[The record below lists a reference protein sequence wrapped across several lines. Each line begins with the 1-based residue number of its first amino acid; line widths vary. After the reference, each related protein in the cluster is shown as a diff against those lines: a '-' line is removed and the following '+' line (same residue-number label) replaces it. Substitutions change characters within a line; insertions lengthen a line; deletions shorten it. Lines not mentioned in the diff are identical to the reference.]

1 MIKLKFYIVAIIFI
15 LSLNTNIFAEVI
27 SYMPKENIPMVLPT
41 DTDLIAYKITEF
53 NGEEQ
58 EAIDFSYEQLD
69 KFIYNVNNKIPYGIN
84 VIYYLKQGDK
94 LSVKDWAYLY
104 FDGEKATVYW
114 YLENDKGEYYF
125 ARAIEIHGDVQKT
138 VLQNSE
144 FINIFKKIYL
154 SSDTVGYRFYDGNAY
169 STPRLMEFPLKD
181 EDKPLE
187 EYKKYETYRYN
198 IEIPKG
204 WTFEEEKNYN
214 AIFKNNNRVC
224 GGIKKLVYNKN
235 TDQISQL
242 YDKYLEKEYKLLS
255 VENITSYG
263 IRKYIVK
270 LNNNDSLGTH
280 IFFIDYTD
288 NNGFS
293 FAYDLYFTDEVDN
306 KTISNIAQSVYII
319 QIYYTDAI
327 KLERSL
333 TDKLVIKNYNNKAT
347 TITDKDDIHK
357 IRMYIAQGKEM
368 IVDDKSTDGY
378 IHNIIEFY
386 DGDINIL
393 NCDFYNKENENKY
406 YIYNGNS
413 WFEIENVDST
423 LTNLFK

>member
-41 DTDLIAYKITEF
+41 DTDLIAYKIAEF

-154 SSDTVGYRFYDGNAY
+154 SSDT
-169 STPRLMEFPLKD
+169 L
-181 EDKPLE
+181 
-187 EYKKYETYRYN
+187 
-198 IEIPKG
+198 
-204 WTFEEEKNYN
+204 
-214 AIFKNNNRVC
+214 
-224 GGIKKLVYNKN
+224 
-235 TDQISQL
+235 
-242 YDKYLEKEYKLLS
+242 
-255 VENITSYG
+255 
-263 IRKYIVK
+263 
-270 LNNNDSLGTH
+270 
-280 IFFIDYTD
+280 
-288 NNGFS
+288 
-293 FAYDLYFTDEVDN
+293 
-306 KTISNIAQSVYII
+306 
-319 QIYYTDAI
+319 
-327 KLERSL
+327 
-333 TDKLVIKNYNNKAT
+333 LVIDFMT
-347 TITDKDDIHK
+347 
-357 IRMYIAQGKEM
+357 EM
-368 IVDDKSTDGY
+368 LIQHQDLW
-378 IHNIIEFY
+378 NF
-386 DGDINIL
+386 L
-393 NCDFYNKENENKY
+393 
-406 YIYNGNS
+406 
-413 WFEIENVDST
+413 
-423 LTNLFK
+423 